1 MSFGYNIPQNFGQ
14 TYSTVNDADFTGKVQ
29 TALQER
35 FDVNNAKLDEAIMKV
50 SSIPLLREK
59 DQEYLKQKLSNVL
72 NEVNGNLKASGGRTL
87 LNNNLSGHLTK
98 LIGSS
103 IDDYLV
109 GQMGISQQK
118 QALDANVTKLKEKND
133 GTFNMGNY
141 QFALDQAGWDDY
153 MKGYDKDGKKVN
165 SLKGSLQ
172 YTPYSDWNANV
183 IKKAGELAKLK
194 GKRTVT
200 IRNKE
205 TGLNEIR
212 EIDGLRPEEVAEYMP
227 NLLSSQDLQ
236 QMRIDGY
243 MQGKQ
248 DPEGTKA
255 KFGVLIDNQ
264 IQKAETYKKA
274 AEAILSTSTDSEKIA
289 NAKKQIE
296 FYDSQ
301 IKTYEQSKTATDPKD
316 MGYTIVNLQGKQIL
330 IDQLSTDESI
340 SYEMDDL
347 YKFNAEMSMKK
358 AQLEAD
364 AEKNA
369 IANGT
374 SLAGYDKT
382 ALNQT
387 DYKMEDKYSTV
398 KNEHDQAYNRVV
410 GMGLN
415 VLEDS
420 TIDQKQKDIFTAE
433 LARNGFKVI
442 NRGDNTYDIQKDP
455 NDTRAISKANAI
467 SEAIKKSEAL
477 PKSKLA
483 ELDELVSDKNMYARA
498 LVEANKSFGK
508 DVDTDELVDDLG
520 DISRTLKRFDPFKLL
535 DVPETFNYI
544 TKTIGN
550 RLGVESAQ
558 GGETENQK
566 NMKRVSQEVDNF
578 IKNSGG
584 LEVLKQK
591 VKTDPALAQKMVSL
605 MDEAA
610 KYDSTIFE
618 MKYDGGKVTRNLK
631 KAGEALDRAG
641 FSDFMK
647 DKYAIQ
653 ISTEKAKEEVINSID
668 QNSIIGGKGFDAK
681 KGGITATPF
690 YNSRGQID
698 GFDIIQYNTEDKDG
712 AVFTK
717 ARVMAGSLVAQ
728 KLLAKTAQGNEK
740 DAMKV
745 PSGTIITPMYKKIP
759 NPLPSDPGATDKEL
773 NDFHSLGLYD
783 DPTYKPISVFFNS
796 KEGSSVRDNVI
807 THFKSV
813 LSGKYSDEQIAQIVD
828 LVGDRFKK
836 GEYTAELKTNKLP
849 SLGTAKW
856 VAVFQKDG
864 VPIIPAYNFTES
876 PTLPKSSENYFRAY
890 PQYEFLNRLVMA
902 LKQDKIKLEDL

>member
-1 MSFGYNIPQNFGQ
+1 MAFGYNQPQNFGQ
-14 TYSTVNDADFTGKVQ
+14 TLSTVETIDFGGKVQ

-109 GQMGISQQK
+109 GQMGIAQQK
-118 QALDANVTKLKEKND
+118 QALDTNVTKLKEKND

-153 MKGYDKDGKKVN
+153 ISGKTD

-172 YTPYSDWNANV
+172 YTPYSDWSANV
-183 IKKAGELAKLK
+183 TKKATELAKLK
-194 GKRTVT
+194 GKRTIT
-200 IRNKE
+200 IRNE
-205 TGLNEIR
+205 QTGLNEIK

-255 KFGVLIDNQ
+255 KFSVLIDGE

-274 AEAILSTSTDSEKIA
+274 AEAVLSTSTDSEKIA

-301 IKTYEQSKTATDPKD
+301 IKTYEESKTKTDPKD
-316 MGYTIVNLQGKQIL
+316 MGYTIVNLQGKQLL
-330 IDQLSTDESI
+330 IKQLSTEESI

-358 AQLEAD
+358 AQLEVD

-374 SLAGYDKT
+374 SLAGYDPT

-387 DYKMEDKYSTV
+387 DYKMEDKYSAV

-410 GMGLN
+410 GMGLG

-420 TIDQKQKDIFTAE
+420 TIDQKQKDIYIAE
-433 LARNGFKVI
+433 LNRNGFKVVE
-442 NRGDNTYDIQKDP
+442 RGDNTYDIQKDP
-455 NDTRAISKANAI
+455 NDKRGISKANAI
-467 SEAIKKSEAL
+467 SESIKVSGVL
-477 PKSKLA
+477 PKNKLA
-483 ELDELVSDKNMYARA
+483 ELDELISDKNMYAKA
-498 LVEANKSFGK
+498 LIEANKSFGK
-508 DVDTDELVDDLG
+508 DVDTDELVDDLVNTNN
-520 DISRTLKRFDPFKLL
+520 TLKGVGSVNANLSTLFRFFDPQEMKEAISNINSMDLTPSQKRRAEISLQIQSFISK
-535 DVPETFNYI
+535 N
-544 TKTIGN
+544 
-550 RLGVESAQ
+550 
-558 GGETENQK
+558 GGEKELSEK
-566 NMKRVSQEVDNF
+566 MKTN
-578 IKNSGG
+578 
-584 LEVLKQK
+584 
-591 VKTDPALAQKMVSL
+591 PALAKEVVDLINMAAEADSMVNRVSSS
-605 MDEAA
+605 
-610 KYDSTIFE
+610 STLT
-618 MKYDGGKVTRNLK
+618 KNLN
-631 KAGEALDRAG
+631 KAGEALDKAG

-759 NPLPSDPGATDKEL
+759 TPFPTDQGGTDKEL
-773 NDFHSLGLYD
+773 NDFYSLGLFD
-783 DPTYKPISVFFNS
+783 DPTYKPISVFFNSKNS

>member
-1 MSFGYNIPQNFGQ
+1 MSFGYNQPQNFGQ

-153 MKGYDKDGKKVN
+153 ISGKTD

-172 YTPYSDWNANV
+172 YTPYSDWSANAT
-183 IKKAGELAKLK
+183 KKAGELAKLK
-194 GKRTVT
+194 GKRRIEIVDH
-200 IRNKE
+200 N
-205 TGLNEIR
+205 TGLKTIK

-255 KFGVLIDNQ
+255 KFGILIDNQ

-301 IKTYEQSKTATDPKD
+301 IKTYEQSKTSTDPKD

-347 YKFNAEMSMKK
+347 YKFNAEMAMKK
-358 AQLEAD
+358 AQLEVDTEA
-364 AEKNA
+364 NA

-374 SLAGYDKT
+374 SLAGYDTT

-387 DYKMEDKYSTV
+387 DYKMEDKYSAV

-420 TIDQKQKDIFTAE
+420 TIDQGTKDIFTAE
-433 LARNGFKVI
+433 LERNGFKVV
-442 NRGDNTYDIQKDP
+442 NKGNNVFDIQKDP
-455 NDTRAISKANAI
+455 NDKRAISKANAI
-467 SEAIKKSEAL
+467 SEAVKKSNAL
-477 PKSKLA
+477 PKNKLA
-483 ELDELVSDKNMYARA
+483 ELDELVKDKNMYSRA

-508 DVDTDELVDDLG
+508 DVDTDELVDDLVNTNN
-520 DISRTLKRFDPFKLL
+520 TLKGVGSVNANLSSLFRFFDPQEIKEAISNINSMDLTPSQKKRAEISLQIQSFISK
-535 DVPETFNYI
+535 N
-544 TKTIGN
+544 
-550 RLGVESAQ
+550 
-558 GGETENQK
+558 GGEKKLSEK
-566 NMKRVSQEVDNF
+566 MKTN
-578 IKNSGG
+578 
-584 LEVLKQK
+584 
-591 VKTDPALAQKMVSL
+591 PALAKEVVDLINTAAEADSMVGRVS
-605 MDEAA
+605 AS
-610 KYDSTIFE
+610 STLT
-618 MKYDGGKVTRNLK
+618 KRLN

-698 GFDIIQYNTEDKDG
+698 GFDIIQYNTENKDG
-712 AVFTK
+712 DAIYTK

-745 PSGTIITPMYKKIP
+745 PSGTSITPMYKKVP
-759 NPLPSDPGATDKEL
+759 NPIPTDPGATDKEL

-783 DPTYKPISVFFNS
+783 DPVYKPISVFFNS

-828 LVGDRFKK
+828 LVGERFKK

-864 VPIIPAYNFTES
+864 VPIIPTYNFTES